1 MFKAL
6 LEEPIIL
13 GRIVNDKLVDYG
25 KDISWGLD
33 ETIAIFIRDT
43 LRHLADTTNSYPDKY
58 DDNWEMYKT
67 TEEWE
72 QRDKTKD
79 YYSVWINHLKEIAD
93 KFDYYL
99 KSTNELLSEEDR
111 EFLVQ
116 YRTKYPARFEP
127 IGDGNST
134 LVDDAP
140 KEENDKYK
148 DIIINKYNA
157 IEREQVRVLREAL
170 SDLGKIFTDLWD

>member
-1 MFKAL
+1 MFKGL
-6 LEEPIIL
+6 VMEPIVL
-13 GRIVNDKLVDYG
+13 GKIDNYKLVDYG

-58 DDNWEMYKT
+58 DDNWDMYKT

-79 YYSVWINHLKEIAD
+79 YYSVWINHLREISD

-99 KSTNELLSEEDR
+99 KSTNELLSEEDK
-111 EFLVQ
+111 EFLIQ
-116 YRTKYPARFEP
+116 YREKYPARFEP

-148 DIIINKYNA
+148 DIIINKYRD
-157 IEREQVRVLREAL
+157 IETEQVRVLREAL
-170 SDLGKIFTDLWD
+170 EDLGKIFTDLWD